1 MKIVDRLYKEV
12 TFHRAW
18 KDEYKIPACCV
29 FLEERDSVLIT
40 LENTIPRMSIKR
52 ESMCCGR

>member
-18 KDEYKIPACCV
+18 KDECKIPACCV

-40 LENTIPRMSIKR
+40 LENTIRRMSIKR
-52 ESMCCGR
+52 ESM